1 MANYIEA
8 YENMISTIMEQYNKK
23 NLDSNLDRQASYKVQ
38 NTDYYDKPEQER
50 QKILNEARQSLSTEY
65 RADASIDI
73 EEAQNKLKRDHE
85 KELNRIERL
94 RLKAATGASQ
104 VTAYA
109 RANAMTE
116 SDAREELEQYAKV
129 KTNGFSDSVIDRY
142 AALRNRSKLEGQA
155 LNDAHRFYDEEVAK
169 LGIAEAVK
177 ATKMADHYLSKHP
190 THVISEWNS
199 SGASLYRSFKDK
211 FKD

>member
-73 EEAQNKLKRDHE
+73 EEAHK
-85 KELNRIERL
+85 
-94 RLKAATGASQ
+94 
-104 VTAYA
+104 
-109 RANAMTE
+109 
-116 SDAREELEQYAKV
+116 
-129 KTNGFSDSVIDRY
+129 
-142 AALRNRSKLEGQA
+142 
-155 LNDAHRFYDEEVAK
+155 
-169 LGIAEAVK
+169 
-177 ATKMADHYLSKHP
+177 
-190 THVISEWNS
+190 
-199 SGASLYRSFKDK
+199 
-211 FKD
+211 